1 MTMMFPERPAG
12 VVRAKELM
20 PRKLWSHGSSVQNPL
35 NDDALWSYHALT
47 RCLVELYGS
56 ASLTALMKIMREAQ
70 EQEEA
75 VCWIRTD
82 STLFY
87 PPDILMHGV
96 DPGMVYIMNAG
107 SEYRQDQPYAAAA
120 GKVADILLRL
130 HAFRC
135 VIMDIGPRSMRMGV
149 LSRLIRF
156 ARVHNAAII
165 CLTTGEGHLG
175 SLVSVRVEAMF
186 EPFDYSPDSW
196 PHFSYRM
203 RAVKDRRTPALW
215 ERVEKC
221 GHAMRLR

>member
-12 VVRAKELM
+12 VVRARELT
-20 PRKLWSHGSSVQNPL
+20 PRRLWSHGSSVQNSL
-35 NDDALWSYHALT
+35 NTDVLWSFSALT

-82 STLFY
+82 TTLFY
-87 PPDILMHGV
+87 PPDILTHGV
-96 DPGMVYIMNAG
+96 DPDLVYILNAG
-107 SEYRQDQPYAAAA
+107 SEYRQDQPYATAA

-130 HAFRC
+130 HSFRC
-135 VIMDIGPRSMRMGV
+135 VIMDIGPRSIRMGV

-156 ARVHNAAII
+156 ARVHNAAVI
-165 CLTTGEGHLG
+165 CLTSGEERLG

-186 EPFDYSPDSW
+186 ESPDYAPGSR

-203 RAVKDRRTPALW
+203 RAVKDRRTSALW
-215 ERVEKC
+215 ERVETC